1 VCDVTRDE
9 LHRVVD
15 ELPETRQ
22 EEALRLL
29 EYLRDRQ
36 EFTAEAAPVDDEP
49 LTEEDRSSLRAADA
63 DIAAGRLISNEDM
76 KRELFGT

>member
-1 VCDVTRDE
+1 MTRDD

-15 ELPETRQ
+15 QLPETRQ

-36 EFTAEAAPVDDEP
+36 EFTAETAPVDDEP
-49 LTEEDRSSLRAADA
+49 LSEEDQVSLRAADA
-63 DIAAGRLISNEDM
+63 DIANGRLISNDEM